1 MCWLQEMHVG
11 AQDAYF
17 PSQSFAQGGEGQ
29 SQSHSC
35 WALMTEVVMV
45 MLIVTVMKM
54 VFMMMMS
61 MSAPQWAQGRS
72 WPAGWDGSRCRSP
85 TRSAEKKWLRW
96 WWEGWG
102 GRSNQIWWYPNPS
115 TWNQRRCDMLGL
127 ILRNY
132 WRGGANYQ
140 RSNRMYVMWWC
151 LQYDV
156 FSNSVTLCSRH
167 SN

>member
-1 MCWLQEMHVG
+1 MHVG

-45 MLIVTVMKM
+45 MLIVTVMKMKM